1 MTAPALPLSRAAGRM
16 ENPLVRAAV
25 IVLAGLFVYAPVF
38 SGGWLMDDNLE
49 VTENAVLHSP
59 AGLVKIWQGSVGAD
73 YLPLKTTVQWL
84 LWQGF
89 GNDPTPYHLA
99 SIALHLCSALLFWR
113 LLAGLG
119 LRQAWVGGLLFAVH
133 PVEVESV
140 AWVSELKNTLSLAL
154 LLPAMLA
161 WLSFDERR
169 RGRDYAWSLAL
180 FVAALLCKSSV
191 IMWPVV
197 ILLHVWWK
205 RGRVGWRDVVASL
218 PFFAVAFAA
227 GATTVLLQSHRAI
240 RTEVYPL
247 GGVLSRLAL
256 AGMDIAFYG
265 WKTLFPVG
273 LLPMYPRWRID
284 PPSAVEFLPWFILAA
299 LGSWLWTKRH
309 AAWGRA
315 VFLGLGFFLVNLL
328 PVLGFFKMSFMRI
341 AWVSD
346 HFVYL
351 PSLGLIG
358 LIAAGLSRWY
368 DRLED
373 GKRAYLRMAGWVG
386 LGCLAM
392 AGRLHAEVYSSLE
405 AMSRYTV
412 EANPDAWLAHQ
423 LYATTVQQK
432 GDFDTA
438 LAQAAEAVRL
448 RPSVAETQ
456 NSLGIALSA
465 KGRYQEAAVHLQEA
479 VRLAPQIRVIRESL
493 ARSLTAAGQYTQALQ
508 EYRQLLQEAPQDP
521 TLHSNAGACL
531 LGQGHTDEAI
541 DQFRQALAIRPDL
554 QSVSENLAIALRQRE
569 GEKASSSA
577 SP

>member
-1 MTAPALPLSRAAGRM
+1 MTVPTPQFPRTAGRTA
-16 ENPLVRAAV
+16 NPWVKAA
-25 IVLAGLFVYAPVF
+25 IILLAGLFVYAPVF
-38 SGGWLMDDNLE
+38 SGGWLMDDSLE
-49 VTENAVLHSP
+49 VTGNAVVHSP
-59 AGLVKIWQGSVGAD
+59 AGLAKIWQGSVGAD

-89 GNDPTPYHLA
+89 GNEPTPYHLV
-99 SIALHLCSALLFWR
+99 SIALHLFSALLFWR
-113 LLAGLG
+113 LLDGLG
-119 LRQAWVGGLLFAVH
+119 LRQAWLGGLLFAVH
-133 PVEVESV
+133 PIEVESV

-154 LLPAMLA
+154 LLPAMLT
-161 WLSFDERR
+161 WLRFDERR
-169 RGRDYAWSLAL
+169 RGRDFAWSLAF

-197 ILLHVWWK
+197 ILLHAWWK
-205 RGRVGWRDVVASL
+205 RDRIDRRDMVASL
-218 PFFAVAFAA
+218 PFFAVALAA
-227 GATTVLLQSHRAI
+227 GATTVLLQAHRAI

-247 GGVLSRLAL
+247 GGVFSRDAL
-256 AGMDIAFYG
+256 AGLNLAFYG

-284 PPSAVEFLPWFILAA
+284 PPSAVQFVPWLVLAVV
-299 LGSWLWTKRH
+299 GSWLWTKRRT
-309 AAWGRA
+309 AWGRA
-315 VFLGLGFFLVNLL
+315 VLLGLGFFLVNLL

-358 LIAAGLSRWY
+358 LAAAGLGQWY
-368 DRLED
+368 DHLKEE
-373 GKRAYLRMAGWVG
+373 KRSSLRMAGWLG

-405 AMSRYTV
+405 IMSRYTV
-412 EANPDAWLAHQ
+412 QANPDAWLAHQ
-423 LYATTVQQK
+423 LYASTAQQR

-448 RPSVAETQ
+448 RPDVAETQ
-456 NSLGIALSA
+456 NSLGIALDS
-465 KGRYQEAAVHLQEA
+465 KGRYQEAVSHLKEA
-479 VRLAPQIRVIRESL
+479 SRLAPRIRVIRESL
-493 ARSLTAAGQYTQALQ
+493 AKSLTEAGQYEPALQ

-541 DQFRQALAIRPDL
+541 AQFRQALAIRPDL
-554 QSVSENLAIALRQRE
+554 QSVQENLAFALKRRE
-569 GEKASSSA
+569 GEKGASSA
-577 SP
+577 RP